1 VPDLPT
7 SGQTLR
13 RYVLYQLPGLV
24 VAAGVVAGLV
34 RWTALP
40 SWGAAA
46 LLVAWVMKD
55 AALYPWLRSAYETDS
70 RLVIERMIGLAGVA
84 VEPLAPRGYVR
95 VRGELW
101 QAEPAVEDLQ
111 IESGHPITVDAVRDT
126 TLLVRP
132 RQS

>member
-1 VPDLPT
+1 M
-7 SGQTLR
+7 
-13 RYVLYQLPGLV
+13 LYQLPGLL
-24 VAAGVVAGLV
+24 VAVGVVAGLS

-40 SWGAAA
+40 NWGLGA
-46 LLVAWVMKD
+46 LLVAWVLKD
-55 AALYPWLRSAYETDS
+55 VALYPWLRSAYEPDS
-70 RLVIERMIGLAGVA
+70 RLVIEHMIGLAGVA

-101 QAEPAVEDLQ
+101 QAEPAGRDLQ

-132 RQS
+132 REV